1 MQINTKNLYKEKAN
15 LVLQPK
21 FNYKN
26 VHQIPKFVK
35 VKINRGLSDD
45 IRNGVSLDDSISA
58 FMNISGQKP
67 VLVKARN
74 SIAAFKVREN
84 MDIGLNVTL
93 RKEKMF
99 SFIDRFIH
107 ITLPRVS
114 DFRGISSK
122 GFDGRGNYTMGI
134 KDQSIFVEVGS
145 NTKLGQVSGMDIT
158 FVTSATIVV
167 FVIIATSVIT
177 ATTVI
182 ISIARANATIALSK

>member
-15 LVLQPK
+15 LVIQPK
-21 FNYKN
+21 FTYKN

-158 FVTSATIVV
+158 FVTSATNDEEALELMK
-167 FVIIATSVIT
+167 FVGFPFAVEE
-177 ATTVI
+177 
-182 ISIARANATIALSK
+182 NL

>member
-158 FVTSATIVV
+158 FVTSATNDEEALELMK
-167 FVIIATSVIT
+167 FVGFPFAVEE
-177 ATTVI
+177 
-182 ISIARANATIALSK
+182 NL

>member
-1 MQINTKNLYKEKAN
+1 MQINTKELYKEKAK

-21 FNYKN
+21 FSYKN
-26 VHQIPKFVK
+26 IHQVPKFLK

-74 SIAAFKVREN
+74 SIAAVKVREG
-84 MDIGLNVTL
+84 MDIGLSVTL

-99 SFIDRFIH
+99 SFIDRFMH

-114 DFRGISSK
+114 DFRGISLK
-122 GFDGRGNYTMGI
+122 GFDGRGNYTIGI
-134 KDQSIFVEVGS
+134 KDQSIFVEVVGPT
-145 NTKLGQVSGMDIT
+145 TKLGQLSGMDIT
-158 FVTSATIVV
+158 FVTSATNDEEALELMK
-167 FVIIATSVIT
+167 FVGFPFAVEE
-177 ATTVI
+177 
-182 ISIARANATIALSK
+182 NL